1 MKVPRR
7 ITAAF
12 LEELNACDSAVKSFR
27 KAFPNGVTVTRKA
40 VEAFIKRAER
50 DWMCGRVG
58 WLVWLMWEVAGT
70 AAGIRL
76 ELSAR
81 WGISGSD
88 WRTEFAKVFV
98 QEWRKRV

>member
-7 ITAAF
+7 ITTAF
-12 LEELNACDSAVKSFR
+12 LEELNACKPAVKSFR
-27 KAFPNGVTVTRKA
+27 KAFPNGVTVTKKA

-50 DWMCGRVG
+50 DWLCGRAA

-76 ELSAR
+76 ERSIR
-81 WGISGSD
+81 IGDSGSP
-88 WRTEFAKVFV
+88 WRAEFAEAFV
-98 QEWRKRV
+98 QEWRKLV